1 MKDKRPYNQ
10 QPNIITRSTD
20 EMSVI
25 EKRIVYLVINRMDVG
40 FNINPDLFKNM
51 EFTLSLSELKDTNYS
66 RVKKAVQKLRSRGIT
81 LIDDDETQEF
91 EQITPFPYVKIKA
104 GKVTIRMMA
113 DVVPYFLELKRGFTK
128 YELAAALS
136 LSSVYS
142 QKLYEL
148 LSRWQDKGEWSVSVQ
163 ELQLLLNAQKY
174 KYGDFKIHCIDTA
187 VKELN
192 EKTNLVVTWNPQK
205 SGRSVIAVN
214 FKIRTRIK
222 QEQEE
227 AKEAVQE
234 ELQQIRTLTPG
245 DVVHYTQR
253 LLSDYTFTQQQ
264 KEQIMSSTTLFNQF
278 IELESKIANGV
289 IKNVKNPTAYMAKSL
304 FVQQTKNTF

>member
-25 EKRIVYLVINRMDVG
+25 EKRIVYLVINRMDAG
-40 FNINPDLFKNM
+40 FNLNHDLFKNM
-51 EFTLSLSELKDTNYS
+51 EFTLNLSELKDTNYA

-91 EQITPFPYVKIKA
+91 EQITPFPHVKIKA

-113 DVVPYFLELKRGFTK
+113 DVVPYFLELKKGFTK

-148 LSRWQDKGEWSVSVQ
+148 LSRWQDKGEWSVTVT

-192 EKTNLVVTWNPQK
+192 EKTNLAVSWEPEK
-205 SGRSVIAVN
+205 SGRNVIAIN
-214 FKIRTRIK
+214 FKVRTKIR

-227 AKEAVQE
+227 AKEAVNE
-234 ELQQIRTLTPG
+234 EMKQMHTLTPG
-245 DVVHYTQR
+245 EIMHYTQR
-253 LLSDYTFTQQQ
+253 LLSDYTFSQKQ
-264 KEQIMSSTTLFNQF
+264 KEQIMSNINLFNQF
-278 IELESKIANGV
+278 VELESKIANGV

-304 FVQQTKNTF
+304 FIQKK